1 MSTSKQIRISI
12 TSALNAAGIEA
23 TKEQVDKMG
32 KSVAKSM
39 GDAAK
44 ANHRHWADIKAAW
57 DMGCAAIRTAWRGL
71 SAMLGKAFK
80 FETTTRQFKFLIG
93 DIDKAKK
100 HMADLK
106 ALGDTP
112 PFSLEEFAAASRS
125 LMVMTDGALGYK
137 ASLEMIGDAAAA
149 TGRPVDEMGQAVGRL
164 YAFIRDGEPLGRAV
178 TQLRNM
184 GVLTPEVARKLVDLQ
199 EAGADNA
206 VIWAEVE
213 KALGKYKGAMKEAEG
228 TGEGLI
234 SAIKARWDNIVRAF
248 GQAFQDTAKEG
259 IGKMLDAAKNLEESG
274 TLEVWADKAGAALRT
289 VVEAVKTAIGWAQ
302 KLVDAYHW
310 VQDIGEQIGSTVGA
324 FAGTLI
330 GGGSFS
336 DAKNVAS
343 ETWNSSGREIS
354 ERRAEEAKKEAER
367 VEAIKTAVA
376 KRHAEQRAA
385 AEVKAEEA
393 AAEEKKKIADQLA
406 EGQAKIKERRDK
418 EAAAKAAKEELKQ
431 QMAVIKKLHDEKM
444 AKLEDERKK
453 ALDEA
458 KKLEENAARARGG
471 KTFGEWQRGERELAN
486 NQRKADIRQKNVIDH
501 AQQELARLE
510 ANARRGRAFTNKH
523 DMERM
528 AKLRE
533 FILNQDP
540 NNNPALKKAQQLE
553 ADKLKAAQ
561 ESAKKLEDIKKKLDA
576 ITL

>member
-1 MSTSKQIRISI
+1 MSTSKQIKISI

-23 TKEQVDKMG
+23 TKDQVEKMG
-32 KSVAKSM
+32 KAVAKSM

-44 ANHRHWADIKAAW
+44 ENKRHWADIKAAW
-57 DMGCAAIRTAWRGL
+57 DMGAAAIRTAWRGI

-93 DIDKAKK
+93 DIDKAKQ

-112 PFSLEEFAAASRS
+112 PFSLDEFAAASRS

-137 ASLEMIGDAAAA
+137 ESLQLIGDAAAA

-178 TQLRNM
+178 TPLRNM

-213 KALGKYKGAMKEAEG
+213 KALGKYKGAMAEAEG

-234 SAIKARWDNIVRAF
+234 AAIKTRWDNIVRAF
-248 GQAFQDTAKEG
+248 GQAFQETAKGG
-259 IGKMLDAAKNLEESG
+259 IGKMLEAAKELEENG
-274 TLEVWADKAGAALRT
+274 TLEVWAEAAGNALRK

-310 VQDIGEQIGSTVGA
+310 VQDMGERVGATVGS
-324 FAGTLI
+324 FVGTI
-330 GGGSFS
+330 VGGGSFS
-336 DAKNVAS
+336 DAKEAAGTAW
-343 ETWNSSGREIS
+343 EDTGKEIAD
-354 ERRAEEAKKEAER
+354 RKIEEAKK
-367 VEAIKTAVA
+367 VEEIKTAVA
-376 KRHAEQRAA
+376 KRHAEERAK
-385 AEVKAEEA
+385 AEVKAEER
-393 AAEEKKKIADQLA
+393 AAEEKRRIADQLA
-406 EGQAKIKERRDK
+406 EGQAKIKERKER
-418 EAAAKAAKEELKQ
+418 EAAQKAAKEELKN
-431 QMAVIKKLHDEKM
+431 QMETIRKLHDERMKQLDKEQKKAM
-444 AKLEDERKK
+444 EEAAKLEEV
-453 ALDEA
+453 A
-458 KKLEENAARARGG
+458 KRARGG
-471 KTFGEWQRGERELAN
+471 KTFGEWQRGEREIAN
-486 NQRKADIRQKNVIDH
+486 AQRKADIRQKNVIDN
-501 AQQELARLE
+501 AQKELARLE

-523 DMERM
+523 DRERM
-528 AKLRE
+528 EKLRE
-533 FILNQDP
+533 FLLDQNP
-540 NNNPALKKAQQLE
+540 ANNPALKKAQQLE

>member
-23 TKEQVDKMG
+23 TKDQVEKMG

-57 DMGCAAIRTAWRGL
+57 DMGVAAIRTAWRGV

-80 FETTTRQFKFLIG
+80 FETQTRQFKTLIG
-93 DIDKAKK
+93 DIDKAKQ

-112 PFSLEEFAAASRS
+112 PFSLDEFAAASRS

-137 ASLEMIGDAAAA
+137 QSLELIGDAAAA
-149 TGRPVDEMGQAVGRL
+149 TGRPVDEMGEAVGRL
-164 YAFIRDGEPLGRAV
+164 YAMIRDGEPLGRAV
-178 TQLRNM
+178 TQLRSM
-184 GVLTPEVARKLVDLQ
+184 GVITPEVARHLQDLQ
-199 EAGADNA
+199 ESGADNA

-213 KALGKYKGAMKEAEG
+213 KALGKYKGAMAEAEG

-234 SAIKARWDNIVRAF
+234 TAIKTRWDNIVRTF
-248 GQAFQDTAKEG
+248 GQAFQETAKDG
-259 IGKMLDAAKNLEESG
+259 IGKMLEAAKDLEENG
-274 TLEVWADKAGAALRT
+274 TLEAWAEKAGAALRK
-289 VVEAVKTAIGWAQ
+289 VVEGVKTAIGWAQ

-310 VQDIGEQIGSTVGA
+310 LQDTYEQIGSAVGSYV
-324 FAGTLI
+324 GTLA

-336 DAKNVAS
+336 DAERAALS
-343 ETWNSSGREIS
+343 AWDDSGREVA
-354 ERRAEEAKKEAER
+354 ERRVEEAKKAE
-367 VEAIKTAVA
+367 EKKTTIA
-376 KRHAEQRAA
+376 KRNAEERAK
-385 AEVKAEEA
+385 AEVKAEER
-393 AAEEKKKIADQLA
+393 AAEEKKRIAEQLA
-406 EGQAKIKERRDK
+406 EGEAKIKERLARK
-418 EAAAKAAKEELKQ
+418 EAERAAKEELKQ
-431 QMAVIKKLHDEKM
+431 QMDVIKKLHDARMAQLEK
-444 AKLEDERKK
+444 EHKK
-453 ALDEA
+453 AMEEA
-458 KKLEENAARARGG
+458 AKLEENAKRARGG

-486 NQRKADIRQKNVIDH
+486 DQRKADIRQKNVIDH

-523 DMERM
+523 DLERM

>member
-23 TKEQVDKMG
+23 TKDQVEKMG

-57 DMGCAAIRTAWRGL
+57 DMGVAAIRTAWRGV

-80 FETTTRQFKFLIG
+80 FETQTRQFKTLIG
-93 DIDKAKK
+93 DIDKAKQ

-112 PFSLEEFAAASRS
+112 PFSLDEFAAASRS

-137 ASLEMIGDAAAA
+137 QSLELIGDAAAA
-149 TGRPVDEMGQAVGRL
+149 TGRPVDEMGEAVGRL
-164 YAFIRDGEPLGRAV
+164 YAMIRDGEPLGRAV
-178 TQLRNM
+178 TQLRSM
-184 GVLTPEVARKLVDLQ
+184 GVITPEVARHLQDLQ
-199 EAGADNA
+199 ESGADNA

-213 KALGKYKGAMKEAEG
+213 KALGKYKGAMAEAEG

-234 SAIKARWDNIVRAF
+234 TAIKTRWDNIVRTF
-248 GQAFQDTAKEG
+248 GQAFQETAKDG
-259 IGKMLDAAKNLEESG
+259 IGKMLEATKDLEENG
-274 TLEVWADKAGAALRT
+274 TLEAWAEKAGAALRK
-289 VVEAVKTAIGWAQ
+289 VVEGVKTAIGWAQ

-310 VQDIGEQIGSTVGA
+310 LQDTYEQIGSAVGSYV
-324 FAGTLI
+324 GTLA

-336 DAKNVAS
+336 DAERAALS
-343 ETWNSSGREIS
+343 AWDDSGREVA
-354 ERRAEEAKKEAER
+354 ERRVEEAKKAE
-367 VEAIKTAVA
+367 EKKTAIA
-376 KRHAEQRAA
+376 KRNAEERAK
-385 AEVKAEEA
+385 AEVKAEER
-393 AAEEKKKIADQLA
+393 AAEEKKRIADQLA
-406 EGQAKIKERRDK
+406 EGQAKIEERRER
-418 EAAAKAAKEELKQ
+418 EAEQKAAKEKLKT
-431 QMAVIKKLHDEKM
+431 QMATIRKLHDERMKQ
-444 AKLEDERKK
+444 LDREQKK
-453 ALDEA
+453 AMEEA
-458 KKLEENAARARGG
+458 AKLEENAKRARGG

-486 NQRKADIRQKNVIDH
+486 DQRKADIRQKNVIDH

-523 DMERM
+523 DLERM